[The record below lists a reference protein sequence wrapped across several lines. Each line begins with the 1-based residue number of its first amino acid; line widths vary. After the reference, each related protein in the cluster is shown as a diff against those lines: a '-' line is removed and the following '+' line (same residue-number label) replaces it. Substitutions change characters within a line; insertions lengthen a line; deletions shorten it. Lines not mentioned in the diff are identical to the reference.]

1 MIRIKIDNKGKGLT
15 PMNLNWWKPTKEEW
29 VPVLLD
35 DHPQFWKRQ
44 VDPTYQRPW
53 QRLTPRYAD
62 LKAKKY
68 GSQPILRATGLMQDA
83 SYIFTKGNQF
93 LVRSTDY
100 GAYQQFGTSK
110 MPARPWMGVP
120 DISLKQIVP
129 ISWKHILSRRR

>member
-1 MIRIKIDNKGKGLT
+1 MIGFKITGNGLT

-35 DHPQFWKRQ
+35 DHPQFWKSQ

-53 QRLTPRYAD
+53 QQLSPRYQAW
-62 LKAKKY
+62 KSEHY
-68 GSQPILRATGLMQDA
+68 PGQPILRATGLMQDVA
-83 SYIFTKGNQF
+83 YIYTRGDKF
-93 LVRSTDY
+93 LVRSTNY
-100 GAYQQFGTSK
+100 GKYQQFGTSR

-129 ISWKHILSRRR
+129 IAWKNILSRKR

>member
-15 PMNLNWWKPTKEEW
+15 PMNLRWWKPTKEEW

-129 ISWKHILSRRR
+129 ISWKHILSRKR

>member
-1 MIRIKIDNKGKGLT
+1 MIGFKITGNGLT

-35 DHPQFWKRQ
+35 DHPQFWKSQ

-53 QRLTPRYAD
+53 QQLSPRYQAW
-62 LKAKKY
+62 KSEHY
-68 GSQPILRATGLMQDA
+68 PGQPILRATGLMQDVA
-83 SYIFTKGNQF
+83 YIYTRGDKF
-93 LVRSTDY
+93 LVRSTNY
-100 GAYQQFGTSK
+100 GKYQQFGTSK

-129 ISWKHILSRRR
+129 IAWKNILSRKR